1 MSQFVHNLE
10 LIINSIGDV
19 GECDKIGYLWHGFHI
34 PIQQQLWLEKLNPGT
49 SSWEDIVDEAII
61 IEISQNTSSNQ
72 RGSLSL
78 HTGNH
83 NSYPPPP
90 PHGNGGRNS
99 APMHPHLAQGNRNG
113 NNMPHD
119 HRNNYPLHSSNS
131 NYCPNQGSSNQ
142 NRSGFQGQPNSNNS
156 HSHNQNRNAPSDK
169 ECTEL
174 MAAGKCFRCREPG
187 HLSCNCPQGSNVRAN
202 GPRPPSI
209 STFNIEP
216 EGTEGI
222 IDIGDTIEILDSLP
236 FLAISLEDGYTSVRP
251 TYDLDT
257 YWYEYNPD
265 IVARSSIGD
274 SYALVAESI
283 LNAFHPYPGMI
294 LICLEF

>member
-1 MSQFVHNLE
+1 
-10 LIINSIGDV
+10 
-19 GECDKIGYLWHGFHI
+19 
-34 PIQQQLWLEKLNPGT
+34 
-49 SSWEDIVDEAII
+49 
-61 IEISQNTSSNQ
+61 
-72 RGSLSL
+72 
-78 HTGNH
+78 
-83 NSYPPPP
+83 
-90 PHGNGGRNS
+90 
-99 APMHPHLAQGNRNG
+99 
-113 NNMPHD
+113 MPRD
-119 HRNNYPLHSSNS
+119 RRNNYPPRSSNS
-131 NYCPNQGSSNQ
+131 NYRPNQGSSNQ
-142 NRSGFQGQPNSNNS
+142 NRSGFQGRSNSNNS
-156 HSHNQNRNAPSDK
+156 HSLNRNRNAPSDK

-187 HLSCNCPQGSNVRAN
+187 HLSRNCPQGSNVRVN
-202 GPRPPSI
+202 GPRPPGI

-265 IVARSSIGD
+265 IVAWSSIGD

-283 LNAFHPYPGMI
+283 LNAFHPYPGDDIDMPRVLDRFII
-294 LICLEF
+294 LKTSDKTYDIYDTSNSFKISIKLDLLHNHKFQVAEWYARHLAKAIGGTYRHTFDHAMGFALAQVAQCLLRDG